1 MLKIFLTSDP
11 DTGRGLY
18 DDETLFLGKFPSLND
33 AERELGDLL
42 RFCSIRSDNSQSGQ
56 YSLS

>member
-18 DDETLFLGKFPSLND
+18 DDETLFLGRFPSLNE
-33 AERELGDLL
+33 AEIELGDVL
-42 RFCSIRSDNSQSGQ
+42 RYCSIRSDSHSPNLL
-56 YSLS
+56 SL

>member
-18 DDETLFLGKFPSLND
+18 DDETLFLGRFPSMND
-33 AERELGDLL
+33 AENELGDIL
-42 RFCSIRSDNSQSGQ
+42 RFCSIRSDSQQAGQ
-56 YSLS
+56 HSLL